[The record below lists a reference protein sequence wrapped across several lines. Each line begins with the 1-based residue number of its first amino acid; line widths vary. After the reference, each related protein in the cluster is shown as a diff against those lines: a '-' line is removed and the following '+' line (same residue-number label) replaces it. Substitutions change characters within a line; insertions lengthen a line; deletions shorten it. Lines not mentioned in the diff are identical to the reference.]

1 MIPDGQCLINYCPII
16 NHVCTVYMTTRYF
29 EIVKSTVFNQISYEN
44 KTKLAATVENYGA
57 RELQNG
63 N

>member
-29 EIVKSTVFNQISYEN
+29 EIVKSTVFNQISHEN
-44 KTKLAATVENYGA
+44 KTKLAATAENYGPC
-57 RELQNG
+57 
-63 N
+63 